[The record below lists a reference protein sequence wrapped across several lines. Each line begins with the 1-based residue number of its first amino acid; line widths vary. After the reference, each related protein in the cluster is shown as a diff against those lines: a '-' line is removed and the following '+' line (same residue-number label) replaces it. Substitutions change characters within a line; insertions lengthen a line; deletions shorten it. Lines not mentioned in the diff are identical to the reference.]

1 MRGKKGTP
9 HPHLL
14 DPPRTRANQKRGRGT
29 YNNDRPPI
37 ISVICRESGEVRYWV
52 REHADKASTRS
63 IIRATIPPRS
73 TLLFTDEATNYTGL
87 HPQHATVCHSQ
98 REWARDDDRDGL
110 REVHCNSCEGMGA
123 ALRTY
128 LRVFRG
134 VHKYYLAEY
143 VATFE
148 TLFNTKAISPAV
160 IQAMCLGER
169 LHPRDS

>member
-1 MRGKKGTP
+1 M
-9 HPHLL
+9 
-14 DPPRTRANQKRGRGT
+14 
-29 YNNDRPPI
+29 
-37 ISVICRESGEVRYWV
+37 
-52 REHADKASTRS
+52 REHADKASTRR
-63 IIRATIPPRS
+63 IIRASIPRRS

-87 HPQHATVCHSQ
+87 HPHHATVCHRQ
-98 REWARDDDRDGL
+98 REWARDDDSDGL

-148 TLFNTKAISPAV
+148 TLFNAKAISPAV
-160 IQAMCLGER
+160 VQAMCLGER
-169 LHPRDS
+169 LHARDS

>member
-1 MRGKKGTP
+1 M
-9 HPHLL
+9 
-14 DPPRTRANQKRGRGT
+14 
-29 YNNDRPPI
+29 
-37 ISVICRESGEVRYWV
+37 
-52 REHADKASTRS
+52 REHANKATTRR
-63 IIRATIPPRS
+63 IIRASIPPDS

-98 REWARDDDRDGL
+98 HEWARDDDGDGW

-123 ALRTY
+123 ALPTY

-148 TLFNTKAISPAV
+148 TLVNAKVISPTV
-160 IQAMCLGER
+160 IQAMCFGER
-169 LHPRDS
+169 LHSSDS